1 MTTAATSMDIQQK
14 SSSRQTATC
23 ASPLLDKIHA
33 RKTPLKPCISELFHS
48 SSFAN
53 SSKVDTVTKP
63 VPPPRQLMHKRVAK
77 CLSENEA
84 ITNQQHVMIDMS
96 RSLEDITDCK
106 QLPHSTHSYSNL
118 GLNVFPVH
126 KVHPMYLQV
135 PPTTNAAMTKSP
147 HDVTV
152 KPIHLKSTSL
162 PDTPSEEIYDDV
174 YNVASPKHPTISK
187 SK

>member
-14 SSSRQTATC
+14 SSSRQTVTC
-23 ASPLLDKIHA
+23 ASPLVDKIHT
-33 RKTPLKPCISELFHS
+33 RKPPLKPCTSDLLHS

-53 SSKVDTVTKP
+53 SSKIDTVTKP
-63 VPPPRQLMHKRVAK
+63 VPPPRQLMYKRVAK
-77 CLSENEA
+77 YVSENEA
-84 ITNQQHVMIDMS
+84 ITNQQQAMIDMS

-118 GLNVFPVH
+118 GLSVFPVH
-126 KVHPMYLQV
+126 KVHPMHLQV
-135 PPTTNAAMTKSP
+135 PLTTSVAITKSP
-147 HDVTV
+147 RDVTV
-152 KPIHLKSTSL
+152 KPIHFKSTSL

-174 YNVASPKHPTISK
+174 YNVASPKHHTISK

>member
-1 MTTAATSMDIQQK
+1 MTTAATSMDMQQK
-14 SSSRQTATC
+14 SLSRETATR
-23 ASPLLDKIHA
+23 ASPLVDRIHA
-33 RKTPLKPCISELFHS
+33 RKTPLKPYTSDVLHG
-48 SSFAN
+48 SSFTN

-63 VPPPRQLMHKRVAK
+63 VPPPRQLMHKRK
-77 CLSENEA
+77 YLSENEA
-84 ITNQQHVMIDMS
+84 ITNQQQAMIDMS

-135 PPTTNAAMTKSP
+135 PLTTNAAMTKSP

-174 YNVASPKHPTISK
+174 YNVASPKHSTISK